1 MAIWIWRWRRTM
13 LEKGPWIARTEFPHF
28 ARRAT
33 TCRKCRMPISG
44 QDRGASMACGLIR
57 ERFTKTRMR
66 TAERFSRTTKAS
78 RTIQLTAPQAE
89 GRKARMLGQNF
100 LHKTFA
106 RVSPLFLVAG
116 FTFLCP
122 HFSHGEFSGAQP
134 SAQPG
139 LAVPRDADTHNKT
152 GKRHAA
158 STHFALPPHL

>member
-1 MAIWIWRWRRTM
+1 MAIWIWHWRRTM

-78 RTIQLTAPQAE
+78 QTIELTRAA
-89 GRKARMLGQNF
+89 KVSARIKSGG
-100 LHKTFA
+100 FA
-106 RVSPLFLVAG
+106 RQAAGRFHAVCARGRVARAVEQQAGGQAQALRIQASGFELSPRVFDHA
-116 FTFLCP
+116 
-122 HFSHGEFSGAQP
+122 
-134 SAQPG
+134 
-139 LAVPRDADTHNKT
+139 PR
-152 GKRHAA
+152 
-158 STHFALPPHL
+158 